1 MSSWEFPY
9 APPWLKKWSQFLD
22 SLFKRMDLDSL
33 GVHVDWVKTQVRFI
47 ITAFHKA
54 QLNSNSTLPAEPV
67 DTTQVRF
74 TAHKLGSIH
83 LDSYFVN

>member
-1 MSSWEFPY
+1 M
-9 APPWLKKWSQFLD
+9 D
-22 SLFKRMDLDSL
+22 SDSL
-33 GVHVDWVKTQVRFI
+33 GIRVDRVKTQLRFI

-67 DTTQVRF
+67 DLTPVRF
-74 TAHKLGSIH
+74 TANKFGSTH